1 MADSEAGGWGRWVW
15 QQVGGADSEA
25 GGWVGGRW
33 VSLAGQVYK
42 LVVKGWGCAGK
53 QLSDGVSLYYAC
65 VFGWQVDGG
74 R

>member
-1 MADSEAGGWGRWVW
+1 MWRK
-15 QQVGGADSEA
+15 VGGADSEA

-53 QLSDGVSLYYAC
+53 QLSDGVSVCMCIWLA
-65 VFGWQVDGG
+65 G
-74 R
+74 